1 MTNRAGRYKL
11 AIARALP
18 VRTIVPAIF
27 SLVVAA
33 AGWFYMFYS
42 RAAQRLGEIEQEPR
56 NLRRIRLRR
65 IGGFMM
71 FLLAIAFF
79 IGFQDY
85 VWQSD
90 LVALSVWTI
99 VMLLLLAIVVLGLI
113 DLRLTWQLRRPR
125 K

>member
-1 MTNRAGRYKL
+1 
-11 AIARALP
+11 
-18 VRTIVPAIF
+18 
-27 SLVVAA
+27 
-33 AGWFYMFYS
+33 MFYS
-42 RAAQRLGEIEQEPR
+42 RAAHKLGEFEHDAR

-85 VWQSD
+85 VWESD

-99 VMLLLLAIVVLGLI
+99 EMVLLLAIVVLGLI

>member
-1 MTNRAGRYKL
+1 MRTF
-11 AIARALP
+11 LP
-18 VRTIVPAIF
+18 AMF
-27 SLVVAA
+27 SLLVAT

-42 RAAQRLGEIEQEPR
+42 RAAHNLHEFENDAR

-65 IGGFMM
+65 VGGFVM

-79 IGFQDY
+79 ILFQPY
-85 VWQSD
+85 VWKSSATVMGM
-90 LVALSVWTI
+90 LAL

-113 DLRLTWQLRRPR
+113 DLRLTWLLRKPR